1 MPLLMRKKTKI
12 FVLDTSVL
20 IHDHHAIINFKKHDV
35 AIPITVLEELD
46 KFKLGNDTKN
56 FSAREV
62 IRYIDRLIGNVR
74 LQEWI
79 NIEEGLGQLKIV
91 MDLDPKNVNAERV
104 YASSKND
111 HKIINAALILK
122 EEFPGRSVVL
132 VTKDINLRIKAKALG
147 VPSEDYETGK
157 VYEIKDDLAPTYAIE
172 GVESELIREVF
183 TRGMAEENGVLGSL
197 KKTNGY
203 YILKNGKTSSLVYYN
218 EKENLLERIEKEFV
232 YGIKPKNA
240 EQAFAFHALLNPE
253 IQLVAL
259 QGVAGTG
266 KTLLAL
272 AAALE
277 QEKKFNQI
285 ILARPIVPL
294 SNKEIGFLP
303 GDANDKIGPYMEPLW
318 DNLKFIK
325 SQYGENE
332 KKHKAILEMEE
343 NKKIVITPL
352 AFIRGRSLS
361 NIMFII
367 DEAQNLTP
375 HEVKTIITRAGENTK
390 IVFTGDVHQ
399 IDTPYLDEYSNGLAY
414 LIQKIKNQPLFAHV
428 KLEKGERSALA
439 NLANDWL

>member
-1 MPLLMRKKTKI
+1 MKKKTKI

-20 IHDHHAIINFKKHDV
+20 IHDHHAIINFKQHDV

-62 IRYIDRLIGNVR
+62 IRFIDKLVGNERLNN
-74 LQEWI
+74 WI
-79 NIEEGLGQLKIV
+79 DIESGLGKFKII
-91 MDLDPKNVNAERV
+91 MDSDPKMINAERV

-111 HKIINAALILK
+111 HKIINAALILQ
-122 EEFPGRSVVL
+122 EEFPTRNVVL

-147 VPSEDYETGK
+147 VAAEDYETGK
-157 VYEIKDDLAPTYAIE
+157 VYELKNDLAPDYIIDH
-172 GVESELIREVF
+172 VDSDLIREVF
-183 TRGMAEENGVLGSL
+183 TRGTCEEQGILGSL
-197 KKTNGY
+197 KRTNGY
-203 YILKNGKTSSLVYYN
+203 YILKNGKTSSLVFYN
-218 EKENLLERIEKEFV
+218 
-232 YGIKPKNA
+232 
-240 EQAFAFHALLNPE
+240 Q
-253 IQLVAL
+253 L

-303 GDANDKIGPYMEPLW
+303 GDANDKISPYMEPLW

-325 SQYGENE
+325 AQYGEHE
-332 KKHKAILEMEE
+332 KKHKAISEMEE

-352 AFIRGRSLS
+352 AFIRGRSFS

-375 HEVKTIITRAGENTK
+375 HEIKTIITRAGENTK

-428 KLEKGERSALA
+428 KLEKGERSELA
-439 NLANDWL
+439 NLANDLL

>member
-1 MPLLMRKKTKI
+1 
-12 FVLDTSVL
+12 VLDTSVL
-20 IHDHHAIINFKKHDV
+20 LHDFDAITNFDEHFV

-46 KFKLGNDTKN
+46 KFKIGNDTKN

-62 IRYIDRLIGNVR
+62 IRFIDKLSGSGS

-79 NIEEGLGQLKIV
+79 PLGKGLGKFKV
-91 MDLDPKNVNAERV
+91 AMDEQPSGLNAEKV
-104 YASSKND
+104 YAMGKND
-111 HKIINAALILK
+111 HKIINAALHLMELEPKRIII
-122 EEFPGRSVVL
+122 L

-147 VPSEDYETGK
+147 VTAEDYQTGK
-157 VYEIKDDLAPTYAIE
+157 VDSSEIQAVGKY
-172 GVESELIREVF
+172 GVDGIDSEVIREIF
-183 TRGMAEENGVLGSL
+183 TRGSIEENGLLGD
-197 KKTNGY
+197 KKVTNGY
-203 YILKNGKTSSLVYYN
+203 YILKNGKTSSLAFYN
-218 EKENLLERIEKEFV
+218 HHTDQIERIEKEFI

-240 EQAFAFHALLNPE
+240 EQAFAFHALLNPDVK
-253 IQLVAL
+253 LVAM

-272 AAALE
+272 ASALE
-277 QEKKFNQI
+277 QNKKFNQV
-285 ILARPIVPL
+285 ILARPLVPL

-303 GDANDKIGPYMEPLW
+303 GDADDKIGPYMEPLW

-325 SQYGENE
+325 SQFGENE
-332 KKHKAILEMEE
+332 KKYKAILEMEQT
-343 NKKIVITPL
+343 KRIVITPL

-399 IDTPYLDEYSNGLAY
+399 IDTPYLDENSNGLAY
-414 LIQKIKNQPLFAHV
+414 LIDRLQGQPLFAHV
-428 KLEKGERSALA
+428 RLEKGERSELA
-439 NLANDWL
+439 NLANDLL

>member
-1 MPLLMRKKTKI
+1 MAKKQKI

-20 IHDHHAIINFKKHDV
+20 LHDHHAITTFEDNNV

-46 KFKLGNDTKN
+46 KFKVGNDTKN
-56 FSAREV
+56 FCAREV
-62 IRYIDRLIGNVR
+62 IRFIDRLSGSGGLQDWIKLGKGKGNFRVIMEQKPKK
-74 LQEWI
+74 LDAE
-79 NIEEGLGQLKIV
+79 NIYAEG
-91 MDLDPKNVNAERV
+91 
-104 YASSKND
+104 KND
-111 HKIINAALILK
+111 HKIINAALFLK
-122 EEFPGRSVVL
+122 ESEPKKSITL

-147 VPSEDYETGK
+147 VIAEDYETGK
-157 VYEIKDDLAPTYAIE
+157 VTIKSEEKSNTIE
-172 GVESELIREVF
+172 GVDSEKIREIF
-183 TRGMAEENGVLGSL
+183 TKGRIDENGILGTNKL
-197 KKTNGY
+197 TNGY
-203 YILKNGKTSSLVYYN
+203 YILKNGKSSSLAIFNHAVDQI
-218 EKENLLERIEKEFV
+218 ERIEKEFV

-240 EQAFAFHALLNPE
+240 EQAFALHALMNQN
-253 IQLVAL
+253 IKLVAI

-272 AAALE
+272 ASALE
-277 QEKKFNQI
+277 QAKQYNQI

-303 GDANDKIGPYMEPLW
+303 GDASDKIGPYMEPLF

-325 SQYGENE
+325 SQFGQNE
-332 KKHKAILEMEE
+332 KKHKAILEMQESG
-343 NKKIVITPL
+343 KILITPL

-399 IDTPYLDEYSNGLAY
+399 IDTPYLDENSNGLAY
-414 LIQKIKNQPLFAHV
+414 LIDRLTGQKLFSNV
-428 KLEKGERSALA
+428 KLEKGERSDLA
-439 NLANDWL
+439 NMANDLL